1 METVEERFEK
11 WWAEIG
17 SGLLPIQSDDFE
29 SHAKMVSIRAWL
41 AGERA
46 ALFFSPW
53 YTNELTS
60 VATPKY
66 SSTVSSSCH
75 TTNTFCG
82 FA

>member
-1 METVEERFEK
+1 MKAVEERFEK
-11 WWAEIG
+11 WWAEVG
-17 SGLLPIQSDDFE
+17 SGIILIQGDDFE
-29 SHAKMVSIRAWL
+29 SRAKMGAKWVWIN
-41 AGERA
+41 GERA